1 MTQPL
6 RPAATRRRLVLAFAI
21 SQALSLPA
29 LAADPPAD
37 AEAAG
42 QRTPTTLDSLVVTG
56 ARVAEADI
64 AIGTDQVRNT
74 IAIDHE
80 ALLSAPAGISG
91 LKMLESL
98 PGFNVQANDALGLY
112 EFGNSVFVRAFG
124 FRQIGFVLDGIPL
137 GRSDQ
142 FGGSPVFRYVD
153 NENTWRVTAS
163 QGAGDVSAPSY
174 ASLGP
179 IVQYQS
185 LAPAEEAGVQ
195 LSQTFGS
202 DDLNR
207 SFVKLESGEHGGFSG
222 YLSRSKIDSQLWRGP
237 GTIDREHIEGKA
249 RYRWDSGSLD
259 FKVVHNDFFDY
270 DTPSI
275 NKAQYLGTANDAF
288 GRQGRYFGYLGYVP
302 SLAPSVAGIAYSN
315 TGYNQYYQQA
325 INQRTDTLYGLNG
338 LFVLSPDLELRST
351 LYYEDKDGYGVS
363 PEAYATSLASHNAQR
378 AIVPGLYAPLGL
390 QYGLSTV
397 AGTRQGALA
406 ALTWQ
411 VGAHSIDAGAWRE
424 RDRYHRTQ
432 ARYNQVG
439 GNPAGQPLLDQ
450 PVHLQRDF
458 WSTRTS
464 TQLHLK
470 DTWRLLDDRLA
481 LEFGAKALDLEYEIE
496 GQRNPADYIA
506 GRRPLIRDRWK
517 DGFLPQAGAV
527 YSFGREQLFASW
539 SQTLAL
545 PQGADDIYSQASP
558 AAPGPEAETA
568 ENLELG
574 LRSNRG
580 TFNGVLALYASRFDD
595 RLQSYASPV
604 PGSGTTETFFQNVG
618 AVEAWG
624 AEASGIW
631 KPRALGDRVAFNG
644 NLSWNR
650 AEFKDDFSTFAIAGN
665 RVPDSPQWLS
675 QAGVTWE
682 AGRWGVL
689 NLSGRYVGQRYSNY
703 VNTESVGGYAVW
715 NAYVDLGGEAFEGL
729 LRNARLRFNVD
740 NLFDRDYLGTIN
752 PVVSGPATYRPGPD
766 RTWQVSLSIAL

>member
-1 MTQPL
+1 MKQPVTT
-6 RPAATRRRLVLAFAI
+6 AAARRRLALALAI
-21 SQALSLPA
+21 SHALALPA
-29 LAADPPAD
+29 LAEPQA
-37 AEAAG
+37 
-42 QRTPTTLDSLVVTG
+42 TTLDKVVVSG

-80 ALLSAPAGISG
+80 ALLSAPAGVSG

-163 QGAGDVSAPSY
+163 QGAGDVALPSY

-179 IVQYQS
+179 VVQYQS
-185 LAPAEEAGVQ
+185 LAPAAESGVQ
-195 LSQTFGS
+195 LSQTFGA

-207 SFVKLESGEHGGFSG
+207 SFIKLDSGEHAGFSG
-222 YLSRSKIDSQLWRGP
+222 YISRSKIDSELWRGP
-237 GTIDREHIEGKA
+237 GTIDREHIEA
-249 RYRWDSGSLD
+249 RGRYQWANGSTLD
-259 FKVVHNDFFDY
+259 LKVVHNEFFDY
-270 DTPSI
+270 DTPSVS
-275 NKAQYLGTANDAF
+275 KAQYHGTAGDIF
-288 GRQGRYFGYLGYVP
+288 GRSGRHYGYLGYVP
-302 SLAPSVAGIAYSN
+302 DLPVTAPGIAYSN
-315 TGYNQYYQQA
+315 GAYNQYYQQA
-325 INQRTDTLYGLNG
+325 INQRTDTLYGLSG
-338 LFVLSPDLELRST
+338 AFVAGPDVELRAT
-351 LYYEDKDGYGVS
+351 AYYEDKEGYGVS
-363 PEAYATSLASHNAQR
+363 PEAYATSLSSHNAQR
-378 AIVPGLYAPLGL
+378 LLVPGLHAPLGL

-397 AGTRQGALA
+397 GGTREGLVA
-406 ALTWQ
+406 AATWV
-411 VGAHSIDAGAWRE
+411 VGAHTLDVGAWRE
-424 RDRYHRTQ
+424 RDEYHRTQ
-432 ARYNQVG
+432 ARYNQDG
-439 GNPAGQPLLDQ
+439 GNPAGRPLLDQ

-458 WSTRTS
+458 WSTRRS

-470 DTWRLLDDRLA
+470 DTWRLLDERLA
-481 LEFGAKALDLEYEIE
+481 IELGAKALDLDYQIA
-496 GQRNPADYIA
+496 GARNPGDYIA
-506 GRRPLIRDRWK
+506 GRRPVIRDNWK
-517 DGFLPQAGAV
+517 DGFLPQAGV
-527 YSFGREQLFASW
+527 VWSFGREQLFASW

-574 LRSNRG
+574 LRSNRA
-580 TFNGVLALYASRFDD
+580 TFNGVVALYSSRFDN
-595 RLQSYASPV
+595 RLQAYASPV

-618 AVEAWG
+618 EVEAYG
-624 AEASGIW
+624 VEASGVW
-631 KPRALGDRVAFNG
+631 KPRVLGDRVAFNG

-675 QAGVTWE
+675 QAGITWE

-689 NLSGRYVGQRYSNY
+689 NLSARYVGERYSNY
-703 VNTESVGGYAVW
+703 TNTEKVGGYAVW
-715 NAYVDLGGEAFEGL
+715 NAYLDLGGEAFGQGL
-729 LRNARLRFNVD
+729 LRNARLRINVD

-766 RTWQVSLSIAL
+766 RTWQVTLSVDL